1 MTDYNPGDRVRY
13 SAEFRVDGTLTDPTD
28 VAFRWRAGDGP
39 ITEETYNPGNI
50 VRDGA
55 GLFHVDVTL
64 TDVGA
69 IYYRW
74 EGSGAVTGAEEGA
87 LLSRSAFE

>member
-13 SAEFRVDGTLTDPTD
+13 SAEFRVGGVLTDPTD
-28 VAFRWRAGDGP
+28 VVFKWRAGTGS
-39 ITEETYNPGNI
+39 IQTEDYNPGNI

-55 GLFHVDVTL
+55 GLFHVDLTL

-69 IYYRW
+69 IRYRW
-74 EGSGAVTGAEEGA
+74 EGTGAAVAAEEGS
-87 LLSRSAFE
+87 LLSRSGFG